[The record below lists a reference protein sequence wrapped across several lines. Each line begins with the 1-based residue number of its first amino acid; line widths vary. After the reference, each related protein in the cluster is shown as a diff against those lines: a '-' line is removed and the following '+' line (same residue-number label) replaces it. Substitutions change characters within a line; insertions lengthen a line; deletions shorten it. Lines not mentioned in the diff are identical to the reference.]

1 MSVGSKVFLG
11 IPIFLFVDNPPPGFG
26 SIVPV
31 QLKVVKSCG
40 TTTC

>member
-1 MSVGSKVFLG
+1 VEA
-11 IPIFLFVDNPPPGFG
+11 PGFG

-31 QLKVVKSCG
+31 QVKVTKSCG